1 MILPVSR
8 AIMRETE
15 KEADMSEQKQSEP
28 DVDAGQID
36 AAVAYIRHSLG
47 WDLSEADEAEVRN
60 GVERQLKQA
69 ARLRAYPLRNAD
81 EPDFVF
87 QAYRAEG

>member
-1 MILPVSR
+1 
-8 AIMRETE
+8 
-15 KEADMSEQKQSEP
+15 MSGQQQPEP
-28 DVDAGQID
+28 DIDAAQID
-36 AAVAYIRHSLG
+36 AAVAYIKHSLG
-47 WDLSEADEAEVRN
+47 YELSEADVAEVRN

-69 ARLRAYPLRNAD
+69 AKMRAYSLQNAD

>member
-1 MILPVSR
+1 
-8 AIMRETE
+8 
-15 KEADMSEQKQSEP
+15 MSSQNTAEIEIE
-28 DVDAGQID
+28 AGQID
-36 AAVAYIRHSLG
+36 AAVAFIKHALG
-47 WDLSEADEAEVRN
+47 YELSEADETEVRN

-69 ARLRAYPLRNAD
+69 AKLRAYPLRNAD

>member
-1 MILPVSR
+1 MN
-8 AIMRETE
+8 
-15 KEADMSEQKQSEP
+15 DQKQPEP
-28 DVDAGQID
+28 EIDAGQID
-36 AAVAYIRHSLG
+36 AAVAYIKHSLG
-47 WDLSEADEAEVRN
+47 YELSKEDEAEVRS

-69 ARLRAYPLRNAD
+69 AKMRAYPLQNAD

>member
-1 MILPVSR
+1 
-8 AIMRETE
+8 
-15 KEADMSEQKQSEP
+15 
-28 DVDAGQID
+28 
-36 AAVAYIRHSLG
+36 
-47 WDLSEADEAEVRN
+47 VRS

>member
-1 MILPVSR
+1 MN
-8 AIMRETE
+8 
-15 KEADMSEQKQSEP
+15 DQKQPEP
-28 DVDAGQID
+28 EIDAGQID
-36 AAVAYIRHSLG
+36 AAVAYIKHSLG
-47 WDLSEADEAEVRN
+47 YELSEADEAEVRS

-69 ARLRAYPLRNAD
+69 AKMRAYPLQNAD

>member
-1 MILPVSR
+1 M
-8 AIMRETE
+8 
-15 KEADMSEQKQSEP
+15 KEEPMSEQKQSEP
-28 DVDAGQID
+28 EIDAGQID
-36 AAVAYIRHSLG
+36 AAVAYIKRYLTYE
-47 WDLSEADEAEVRN
+47 LNEADEAEVRS

-69 ARLRAYPLRNAD
+69 ARMRAYPLQNAD

>member
-1 MILPVSR
+1 
-8 AIMRETE
+8 
-15 KEADMSEQKQSEP
+15 MSEQQSQPQQQPE
-28 DVDAGQID
+28 VEIDAGQID
-36 AAVAYIRHSLG
+36 AAVASVRHALG
-47 WDLSEADEAEVRN
+47 YELSEDDMAEVRN

-69 ARLRAYPLRNAD
+69 ARMRAYPLQNAD